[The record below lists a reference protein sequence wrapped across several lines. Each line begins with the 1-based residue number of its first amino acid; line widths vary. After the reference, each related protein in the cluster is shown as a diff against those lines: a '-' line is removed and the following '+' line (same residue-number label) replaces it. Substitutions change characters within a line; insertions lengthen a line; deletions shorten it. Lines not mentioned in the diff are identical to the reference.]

1 MSTYVMAC
9 EDIAPI
15 VEFAV
20 QHNLTY
26 RDGHHWRK
34 ADKATAD
41 ALGQLLVNANVKS
54 VNYRYRENEPA
65 PKYQHK
71 APHKIARR
79 VRTGP
84 DVDAFLAVV
93 ADAVECLDYQ
103 ACEPDDWRQSDAFAF
118 LASVNAKLVRMLAQ
132 RVSR

>member
-1 MSTYVMAC
+1 MSAYVMAC

-41 ALGQLLVNANVKS
+41 ALGQLLLNENVRS

-65 PKYQHK
+65 PVYAHV
-71 APHKIARR
+71 APNRLARR
-79 VRTGP
+79 VRTGR
-84 DVDAFLAVV
+84 DVDAFLAAV
-93 ADAVECLDYQ
+93 ADAAGCLDYQ
-103 ACEPDDWRQSDAFAF
+103 SCETDDWTKSDAFAF
-118 LASVNAKLVRMLAQ
+118 LASVNAKLARMMAQ